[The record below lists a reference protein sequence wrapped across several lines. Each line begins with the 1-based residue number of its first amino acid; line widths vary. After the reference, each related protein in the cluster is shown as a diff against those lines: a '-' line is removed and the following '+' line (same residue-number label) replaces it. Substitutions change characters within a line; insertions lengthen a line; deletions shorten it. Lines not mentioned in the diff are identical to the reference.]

1 MKGIVFTEFLDM
13 VERKYTPTM
22 ADRIIENSNLPS
34 GGAYTS
40 VGTYGHREI
49 VELISQLS
57 AATGTPV
64 PELIRAFGHY
74 LFHRFS
80 ELFPEYFA
88 GIHSALQFLPNVH
101 DYIHVEVL
109 KLYPDAELPSFECR
123 SRNVSGMERI
133 YRSNNPFPDLAGV

>member
-1 MKGIVFTEFLDM
+1 MKGIVFTEFLEM
-13 VERKYTPTM
+13 VERKFTPQM
-22 ADRIIENSNLPS
+22 ADRIIGNANLPS

-40 VGTYGHREI
+40 VGTYDPREI
-49 VELISQLS
+49 IELLSQLS

-64 PELIRAFGHY
+64 PDLIRAFGHY

-80 ELFPEYFA
+80 EMFPQYFA

-109 KLYPDAELPSFECR
+109 KLYPDAELPSFQC
-123 SRNVSGMERI
+123 SSGNGAGMEMI
-133 YRSNNPFPDLAGV
+133 YRS